1 MRFTLNRPI
10 ETKCISRHDT
20 PAGTPPAS
28 VAVGD
33 VCRVTAIEMGNS
45 STNLTLEGYEGHYN
59 SVHFDLD
66 LEPLITLYQHIYFLP
81 GKGIYL
87 KSID

>member
-1 MRFTLNRPI
+1 
-10 ETKCISRHDT
+10 
-20 PAGTPPAS
+20 
-28 VAVGD
+28 
-33 VCRVTAIEMGNS
+33 MGNS